1 MMERSV
7 LKYFN
12 FCQAVVFVLLIGVG
26 CTQSRHAPGWYEK
39 AIAEYLRSAYPEM
52 TGYEA
57 VRFRLIDET
66 YLMDQPDIA
75 GLFDNLCRL
84 FTARQRMFDQ
94 AISIS
99 GNAAAE
105 SLQLPPCRPDTLSQ
119 YMIHH
124 ARQHRTWS
132 HKLENEKEY
141 AVICE
146 QTDSEIARLN
156 EALSVYNLSVYHLDF
171 ENMDSVLVYHK
182 YIASMPSGERSV
194 KEAVFEVDK
203 ETYETLFELEI
214 NG

>member
-26 CTQSRHAPGWYEK
+26 CTQSRYAPGWYEK

-94 AISIS
+94 ASS
-99 GNAAAE
+99 GHAAE
-105 SLQLPPCRPDTLSQ
+105 RLRLPPCRPDTLSQ
-119 YMIHH
+119 YMVHH
-124 ARQHRTWS
+124 AQQHRTWS
-132 HKLENEKEY
+132 HKLENEKRY
-141 AVICE
+141 AAICE
-146 QTDSEIARLN
+146 QTDSGIARLN